1 MLIKGKISSLTMTLD
16 QLKQFRQSV
25 YTILGK
31 AKDALFDLMDAV
43 LVTRSVYSFVELSV
57 SPVFRR
63 QWSSIYEGLEDGN
76 PPRKELMKLY
86 IKQFSQTEQI
96 ILAGDH
102 TAWSRLNAVTLKERT
117 FEHQAQP
124 MSGAKPVTI
133 GQGYSTIAIIPEPE
147 GSWALPLLHER
158 ITSFENPIEKA
169 AAQLRL
175 VCQNLPTR
183 PLSLWDAEYGCA
195 SFVKQTADIATDKLM
210 RLRSNRLL
218 YGAPPDYTGIG
229 RPRIHGDKFKLNDPT
244 TWWTPDKMLEIIDSK
259 LGRVYLRL
267 WCNLH
272 FQQSPKHSMNV
283 IQVKRFDASSNRISR
298 PLWLVWIGEGEPE
311 LSQIWRQYLRRF
323 AIDHWYRFAKQRLH
337 WTLPK
342 LGTREQCE
350 RWSDL
355 MPLLTWQLWLAREL
369 VIDRPLPWQKSVT
382 NLTPGRVA
390 QSMGGVLA
398 AIGTPS
404 HPPKPRGKS
413 PGWSIGQPRRRKI
426 RCPIVRKSTVRP
438 KKQHSKLA

>member
-1 MLIKGKISSLTMTLD
+1 MRFDK
-16 QLKQFRQSV
+16 LKQFRSGV
-25 YTILGK
+25 YSILGN

-57 SPVFRR
+57 SSVFRR
-63 QWSSIYEGLEDGN
+63 KWSSIYEALEDGN
-76 PPRKELMKLY
+76 PPRDELMQLY
-86 IKQFSQTEQI
+86 IRQLSQTEQI
-96 ILAGDH
+96 VLAGDH
-102 TAWSRLNAVTLKERT
+102 TAWSRPEAVTLKERT
-117 FEHQAQP
+117 YEHQAQP
-124 MSGAKPVTI
+124 MSGAKPVTV
-133 GQGYSTIAIIPEPE
+133 GQGYSTIAIVPETE

-169 AAQLRL
+169 ASQLRL

-195 SFVKQTADIATDKLM
+195 SFVKQTCDIAADKLM
-210 RLRSNRLL
+210 RSRSNRVL
-218 YGAPPDYTGIG
+218 YGAPPPYKGIG
-229 RPRIHGDKFKLNDPT
+229 RPRVHGDKFKLNDPT
-244 TWWTPDKMLEIIDSK
+244 TWWNPDQTLAVTDPKV
-259 LGRVYLRL
+259 GRYQLRL
-267 WCNLH
+267 WHHLH
-272 FQQSPKHSMNV
+272 FQQSPMHPMHLILV
-283 IQVKRFDASSNRISR
+283 ERIDEVKEKTFR
-298 PLWLVWIGEGEPE
+298 PLWLVWVGEGMPQIH
-311 LSQIWRQYLRRF
+311 LIWRQYLRRF

-342 LGTREQCE
+342 LSTREQCD

-355 MPLLTWQLWLAREL
+355 MPLLTWQLWLAREQ
-369 VIDRPLPWQKSVT
+369 VNDRPLPWQKSVT

-413 PGWSIGQPRRRKI
+413 PGWFTGQPRRRKI
-426 RCPIVRKSTVRP
+426 RCPIVKKGTFRP
-438 KKQHSKLA
+438 KKQQSNSA